1 MTAKSHRK
9 SRFVMKYYSISIF
22 NFHYG
27 TLMTKLSLRAHD
39 VDSHHRIAGVIDPH
53 DVTSWMKRCYTNWPF
68 YCSTFFKMAV
78 IKFQYLANMHL
89 IFRQFHVAI
98 VVTTSE
104 FRASNMSLLQTA
116 VNCKGG
122 GLVTS
127 SGKTSLPNFMEC
139 FGLV

>member
-9 SRFVMKYYSISIF
+9 SRFIMKYYSISSF
-22 NFHYG
+22 NFYYVI
-27 TLMTKLSLRAHD
+27 LMTKLSLRAHD
-39 VDSHHRIAGVIDPH
+39 EDSRHRIAGVIDPH
-53 DVTSWMKRCYTNWPF
+53 DVPSWIKRCYTNWPF

-78 IKFQYLANMHL
+78 IKFQYLANVHP
-89 IFRQFHVAI
+89 IFRQFHVDI
-98 VVTTSE
+98 VATTSE

-116 VNCKGG
+116 VNYKGE

-127 SGKTSLPNFMEC
+127 SGKTSLPNFMES